1 MIVLGITGSI
11 GMGKT
16 VAAGQLRALGVPVHD
31 ADAAVHELMA
41 PGGPAVAAVGQAFPG
56 VVKDR
61 AIDRAALGAKVFGD
75 ERALARL
82 EGILHPLVRRA
93 HARFIADAR
102 RRRLPLVALDI
113 PLLFETGGEGQCDAV
128 AVVSAPAFLQR
139 QRVLKRPRMTPE
151 RLESILSRQM
161 PDVEKK
167 RWADYVVP
175 TGNGRRAALRRLTAI
190 VQSLRDRAGGSGGQA

>member
-11 GMGKT
+11 AMGKS

-31 ADAAVHELMA
+31 ADAAVHRLMA
-41 PGGPAVAAVGQAFPG
+41 PGGGAVPLVAEAFPG
-56 VVKDR
+56 VVTDG
-61 AIDRAALGAKVFGD
+61 AIDRAQLGARVFGD
-75 ERALARL
+75 DRALARL

-93 HARFIADAR
+93 HARFIAAAR
-102 RRRLPLVALDI
+102 RRRVPLVALDI

-139 QRVLKRPRMTPE
+139 QRALARPGMTPA
-151 RLESILSRQM
+151 RLAAIQARQM
-161 PDVEKK
+161 PDMEKR

-175 TGNGRRAALRRLTAI
+175 TGNGRRATLRRLTGI
-190 VQSLRDRAGGSGGQA
+190 VKALRASTRRSGGD